1 MLEKDENF
9 LQVSASYS
17 IEELEKDFKINIDV
31 ADEEEIETVGGLIFS
46 KINRIPRSNE
56 EFNIDNLVKIKVLR
70 ANERKILTV
79 EIRKIVS

>member
-1 MLEKDENF
+1 ME
-9 LQVSASYS
+9 
-17 IEELEKDFKINIDV
+17 V

-56 EFNIDNLVKIKVLR
+56 EFNIDNIVNIKVLK

-79 EIRKIVS
+79 EIRKILN